1 MSINGVPIKLIAPD
15 ERGNLTQTETPV
27 FATVRRCPALLGAL
41 KAINRASI
49 AEAVATKRARA
60 EAAGVDEA
68 DGFDQLD
75 AAAAAAGEAADA
87 LADATAAVFAAI
99 RAFVV
104 CGFTGAGYTEEQAQ
118 RYADLVPADRLNELR
133 QACQLGCG
141 PLDFSKPPKG
151 G

>member
-1 MSINGVPIKLIAPD
+1 MINGVPVKLVSPD
-15 ERGNLTQTETPV
+15 ERGNMTQVETPV

-41 KAINRASI
+41 KAISRASI
-49 AEAVATKRARA
+49 TEAVAAKRARA
-60 EAAGVDEA
+60 DALAVEKAEGGPELD
-68 DGFDQLD
+68 D
-75 AAAAAAGEAADA
+75 AANAAGEAADA
-87 LADATAAVFAAI
+87 LADATAGVFAAI

-141 PLDFSKPPKG
+141 PLDFTKPPKG

>member
-1 MSINGVPIKLIAPD
+1 MINGVPVKLACPD
-15 ERGNLTQTETPV
+15 ERGNMTQVETPV
-27 FATVRRCPALLGAL
+27 FATLRRCPALLGAL
-41 KAINRASI
+41 KAISRASI
-49 AEAVATKRARA
+49 TEAVAAKRARA
-60 EAAGVDEA
+60 DALAVDRAEAMD
-68 DGFDQLD
+68 DLD
-75 AAAAAAGEAADA
+75 AAANAAGEAADA
-87 LADATAAVFAAI
+87 LADATAGVFAAI

-141 PLDFSKPPKG
+141 PLDFTKPPKG